1 MHNNLLIQGQM
12 QGANLPSNG
21 PDLSPY
27 RQVILGLAPLVN
39 KPIFNAEFEQ
49 QTKSISSDL
58 RFLVKMEIKRL
69 AKPCI
74 RSIDLRTIVKDECR
88 LFQQHGIEHYLNV
101 NGILAFE
108 KLVKRYGEYTFGV
121 YEGVLEEAHKEKDQY
136 LLVQKKGSTNSEL
149 VLPDEK
155 YIVPCQELLN
165 FPTRKQERL
174 NYVVAIEVFFADN
187 SSAHAS
193 TLDISINGLRIKF
206 KDRDVVQKIKTFE
219 PIQVVFRGVN
229 KLHGLSR
236 ESIEYQVLSISG
248 LTDKANIHLYRDG
261 DKSKA
266 FDTFVND
273 LIKLNK
279 HRYKV
284 NLDNVEMAMASK
296 VYEQSFANTTPTL
309 PVFICRDKNDFY
321 RAQYASTNAHNKPI
335 IDYWTDENGNN
346 LLGFL
351 INPSRIHQ
359 LLNNSSAYPQLTIYC
374 FNHVQDEK
382 IYFYSATPQE
392 LAKHPELSSTFLS
405 YGSRKV
411 SWRVYQLTCSDVR
424 PVDAFSPTSIP
435 DGISKKIDRLNR
447 AISPRLQSKLNAI
460 SHMISITDITCETGQ
475 ICYQNRNLY
484 KHKIKLLKT
493 FGHAR
498 NKLPYLL
505 QSFRHKQQELRRQ
518 ARYILRTPIILKSS
532 TLYIKGITEDISVSG
547 LKIELDE
554 PFTQRMNSKVDLTFV
569 KLQEITTNFEL
580 KGLQYRVVHINIGK
594 NVLHLQALAEEEMS
608 VAESFFSQL
617 ITNNSDKLPQLY
629 VEEPITGMSTA
640 LRNLH
645 SKNSPQ
651 FCAFV
656 EKTPQGYFPAMATV
670 SQVRAKWMDFLH
682 HDKSLALVNLAWLYQ
697 DINEGNDL
705 VNRSLKVLKV
715 DPRAIKSEIFIAT
728 PKQQSV
734 SINIAK
740 AKWQYEFPN
749 HRAKQS
755 FINQAIRTGEFIAFS
770 VTINKALK
778 PDLEKIEQELLYL
791 SQHAVHKASY
801 FEERMWDI
809 AGALFLTDIT
819 SEVLYRYNI
828 VQDENEQLDLND

>member
-1 MHNNLLIQGQM
+1 MHKNLLIQGQL
-12 QGANLPSNG
+12 QGLNKPNNG
-21 PDLSPY
+21 HDLSPY
-27 RQVILGLAPLVN
+27 SQVIQGLAPLVN
-39 KPIFNAEFEQ
+39 KPNFHAEFER
-49 QTKSISSDL
+49 QTKSISSDI

-88 LFQQHGIEHYLNV
+88 LFQRHGIEHYLNV

-108 KLVKRYGEYTFGV
+108 KLAKRYGEYTFGV

-136 LLVQKKGSTNSEL
+136 LVLHKKGNTLAEL
-149 VLPDEK
+149 AMPEEK

-206 KDRDVVQKIKTFE
+206 KDPDVVQKIKTFE
-219 PIQVVFRGVN
+219 PIKVVYRGVH
-229 KLHGLSR
+229 KHHGLNR
-236 ESIEYQVLSISG
+236 ESIEYQVLRISG
-248 LTDKANIHLYRDG
+248 QTDKANIHLYRDG
-261 DKSKA
+261 DKSSA
-266 FDTFVND
+266 FSIFVND

-296 VYEQSFANTTPTL
+296 VYEQSFSNTTPTL
-309 PVFICRDKNDFY
+309 PVFICRDKDDFY
-321 RAQYASTNAHNKPI
+321 KAQYASMNSHNKPI
-335 IDYWTDENGNN
+335 IDYWTDENDNN

-351 INPSRIHQ
+351 IKPSRIHQ
-359 LLNNSSAYPQLTIYC
+359 LLNDSSAYSQLTVYC
-374 FNHVQDEK
+374 FNHIKDEK
-382 IYFYSATPQE
+382 IYFYSATAQE
-392 LAKHPELSSTFLS
+392 LAKHPDLSSTFLS

-411 SWRVYQLTCSDVR
+411 SWRVYQITCSDVR
-424 PVDAFSPTSIP
+424 PLDAYSPTSIP
-435 DGISKKIDRLNR
+435 DGINQKIDRLNR
-447 AISPRLQSKLNAI
+447 ALSPRLQAKINTI
-460 SHMISITDITCETGQ
+460 SNMVSVTDITCENAQ
-475 ICYQNRNLY
+475 ICYQNRTLY
-484 KHKIKLLKT
+484 KHKIKLLKA

-498 NKLPYLL
+498 NKLPDIL
-505 QSFRHKQQELRRQ
+505 QSYRHKQQELRRQ
-518 ARYILRTPIILKSS
+518 VRYILRTPIILKSS
-532 TLYIKGITEDISVSG
+532 NLVIKGTTEDISVSG

-554 PFTQRMNSKVDLTFV
+554 PFTQRMGSKVDLTFV

-580 KGLQYRVVHINIGK
+580 TGLQYRVVHINIDK
-594 NVLHLQALAEEEMS
+594 QVLHLQAVAEEEMS
-608 VAESFFSQL
+608 VAENFFSQL
-617 ITNNSDKLPQLY
+617 ITNNSDKLPPLHK
-629 VEEPITGMSTA
+629 EESLSGIGTA

-651 FCAFV
+651 FCAYI
-656 EKTPQGYFPAMATV
+656 EKTAQGYLPAMTTV
-670 SQVRAKWMDFLH
+670 SQIRAKWMDFLH

-697 DINEGNDL
+697 DIEQGKNL
-705 VNRSLKVLKV
+705 VNRSLKLLKI
-715 DPRAIKSEIFIAT
+715 DPRAKKTEIYIAT
-728 PKQQSV
+728 PSQDAL

-740 AKWQYEFPN
+740 AKWQYEFSN

-755 FINQAIRTGEFIAFS
+755 FVKQSLRTGDFLAFS

-778 PDLEKIEQELLYL
+778 PDVEKIEQELIYL
-791 SQHAVHKASY
+791 SQHAVHKATY

-828 VQDENEQLDLND
+828 EPSDLEQTDT